1 MANKEPE
8 KKHIIVVGGG
18 LSGLMATIK
27 ICEDKKKE
35 FVVDLFSYC
44 PVKRSHSLCAQGGIN
59 ACMDTKGEHDSVYE
73 HFDDTVYGGD
83 FLADQRAVKGMV
95 EAAPKLIKMFDRM
108 GVPFTRTAEGVLDL
122 RNFGGQKNKR
132 TCFAGSTTGQQ
143 LLYALD
149 EQVRKWE
156 TLGSV
161 TKYEYWEFIKI
172 IRNKQGAVR
181 GIVAQSMNTN
191 EIKAFPAEVV
201 ILATG
206 GPGQVFGRC
215 TASTICNGS
224 AVSSVYQD
232 GAHIANPEF
241 IQIHPTA
248 VPGSDK
254 NRLMSEACRGE
265 GGRVW
270 VYRKNPQTGEKER
283 WYFLEDMYP
292 AYGNLV
298 PRDVASRA
306 IYKVVVHMGLGMHNP
321 NRVYLDLSHIPADY
335 LERKLGG
342 ILEMYDDFV
351 GKDPRK
357 VPMEIFPSIHY
368 SMGGIWVDREH
379 HTNIPG
385 LMASGECDYQYH
397 GANRLGANSLLSA
410 AYSGTISGPESLRY
424 ARSGKNGEPLTDA
437 EMEAARQ
444 SAVDEFEKI
453 LQMNGPE
460 NAHQLHHELGDIM
473 YKYVSVERDNNGLRE
488 CVEELK
494 KILKRWENIGIT
506 DRGHWANQ
514 EAMFVRQLRNMIIY
528 AMAITQSALQR
539 DESRGAH
546 AKIILEKDWNDMAP
560 DLKERVTK
568 KHGEFHFD
576 KETGRATDD
585 KGDLV
590 FMERDDTKFMRTTI
604 VKFDQENEMPVVSY
618 REFEHS
624 LIKPRLRNYAVAKKE

>member
-1 MANKEPE
+1 MKAKNN
-8 KKHIIVVGGG
+8 IIVVGGG

-27 ICEDKKKE
+27 ICEAGGT
-35 FVVDLFSYC
+35 VDLFSYC

-59 ACMDTKGEHDSVYE
+59 ACMNTKGENDSVWE

-83 FLADQRAVKGMV
+83 FLGDQTAIKGMV

-149 EQVRKWE
+149 EQVRSWE
-156 TLGSV
+156 VKGAV
-161 TKYEYWEFIKI
+161 TKYEFWEFIRI
-172 IRNKQGAVR
+172 IKNKEGVCR
-181 GIVAQSMNTN
+181 GIVAQNMNSM
-191 EIKAFPAEVV
+191 EIRAFRGDTT

-206 GPGQVFGRC
+206 GPGMIFGRC

-224 AVSSVYQD
+224 AVSAVYQQ
-232 GAHIANPEF
+232 GAHLANVEF

-248 VPGSDK
+248 IPGTDK

-270 VYRKNPQTGEKER
+270 TYKDGKP
-283 WYFLEDMYP
+283 WYFLEEMYP

-306 IYKVVVHMGLGMHNP
+306 IYDVCVNQHLGINGE
-321 NRVYLDLSHIPADY
+321 NRVYLDLSHIDGEY

-342 ILEMYDDFV
+342 ILEMYSEFV
-351 GKDPRK
+351 GDDPRK
-357 VPMEIFPSIHY
+357 VPMQIYPSVHY
-368 SMGGIWVDREH
+368 SMGGIWVDIKH
-379 HTNIPG
+379 NTNVPG

-410 AYSGTISGPESLRY
+410 AYSGTVAGPEAIRWANEGDKGSD
-424 ARSGKNGEPLTDA
+424 LTD
-437 EMEAARQ
+437 EDLARAKQ
-444 SAVDEFEKI
+444 ECVDEYEAI
-453 LQMNGPE
+453 LKMDGTE
-460 NAHQLHHELGDIM
+460 NAHELHHELGDLM
-473 YKYVSVERDNNGLRE
+473 NRYVTIVRVNK
-488 CVEELK
+488 ELDYCYDEVK
-494 KILKRWENIGIT
+494 KILARWDNIGVS
-506 DRGHWANQ
+506 DKSRWANQ

-528 AMAITQSALQR
+528 ALTVTKAARTR

-546 AKIILEKDWNDMAP
+546 YKI
-560 DLKERVTK
+560 
-568 KHGEFHFD
+568 EFPQ
-576 KETGRATDD
+576 
-585 KGDLV
+585 
-590 FMERDDTKFMRTTI
+590 RDDEKFLKTTI
-604 VKFDQENEMPVVSY
+604 ADFDTTTNDVKISYIDFD
-618 REFEHS
+618 HS
-624 LIKPRLRNYAVAKKE
+624 QIKPRPRNYAVAKKEEK

>member
-1 MANKEPE
+1 MAKDNA
-8 KKHIIVVGGG
+8 KKRIIIVGGG
-18 LSGLMATIK
+18 LSGLMATLKVIEK
-27 ICEDKKKE
+27 GGE
-35 FVVDLFSYC
+35 VDLFSYC

-59 ACMDTKGEHDSVYE
+59 ACMDTKGEHDSIYE

-83 FLADQRAVKGMV
+83 FLADQIAVRGMV

-108 GVPFTRTAEGVLDL
+108 GVPFTRTKEGVLDL

-156 TLGSV
+156 VQGSV
-161 TKYEYWEFIKI
+161 TKYEFWEFVKI
-172 IRNKQGAVR
+172 IKNKQGICR
-181 GIVAQSMNTN
+181 GIVAQSMNSM
-191 EIKAFPAEVV
+191 EIRAFRADTV

-206 GPGQVFGRC
+206 GPGMVYGRC

-224 AVSSVYQD
+224 AVSAVYQQ
-232 GAHIANPEF
+232 GAEIGNPEF

-248 VPGSDK
+248 VPGTDK

-270 VYRKNPQTGEKER
+270 VWRENPTTHEKER

-306 IYKVVVHMGLGMHNP
+306 IYKVCVHMNLGMHNP
-321 NRVYLDLSHIPADY
+321 NRVYLDLSHIDGDY
-335 LERKLGG
+335 LLRKLGG
-342 ILEMYDDFV
+342 ILEMYTDFV
-351 GKDPRK
+351 GKDPRE

-379 HTNIPG
+379 FTNIPG

-410 AYSGTISGPESLRY
+410 TYSGTISGPE
-424 ARSGKNGEPLTDA
+424 AMKWATSGKNGDALTDE

-444 SAVDEFEKI
+444 EVVDEFEKI
-453 LQMNGPE
+453 IKMDGPE
-460 NAHQLHHELGDIM
+460 NAHQLHHEMGDIM
-473 YKYVSVERDNNGLRE
+473 YKYVSIERDNDGLAQ
-488 CVEELK
+488 CLVELK
-494 KILKRWENIGIT
+494 DILRRWNNIGVT
-506 DRGHWANQ
+506 DHGHWANQ

-528 AMAITQSALQR
+528 AMAITKAANGR

-546 AKIILEKDWNDMAP
+546 AKIV
-560 DLKERVTK
+560 LK
-568 KHGEFHFD
+568 
-576 KETGRATDD
+576 KEYDAMTDDQKQALVGVDNITFAEDGRAHDEND
-585 KGDLV
+585 DLV
-590 FMERDDTKFMRTTI
+590 FYKRDDSKFMKTTI
-604 VKFDQENEMPVVSY
+604 VTFNQETEEPELSY

>member
-1 MANKEPE
+1 MAE
-8 KKHIIVVGGG
+8 KKKIIIVGGG
-18 LSGLMATIK
+18 LSGLMAAIK
-27 ICEDKKKE
+27 VCELGGE
-35 FVVDLFSYC
+35 VDLFSYC

-59 ACMDTKGEHDSVYE
+59 ACMDSKGEHDSVYE

-83 FLADQRAVKGMV
+83 FLADQVAVKGMV

-108 GVPFTRTAEGVLDL
+108 GVPFTRTPEGNLDL

-149 EQVRKWE
+149 EQVRRWE
-156 TLGSV
+156 VKGGV
-161 TKYEYWEFIKI
+161 KKYEFWEFIRI
-172 IRNKQGAVR
+172 IKNKEGICR
-181 GIVAQSMNTN
+181 GIVAQNMNSM
-191 EIKAFPAEVV
+191 EIKSFPADVV

-224 AVSSVYQD
+224 AVSAVYQQ
-232 GAHIANPEF
+232 GAHIGNPEF

-248 VPGSDK
+248 IPGSDK

-270 VYRKNPQTGEKER
+270 VYKDGKP
-283 WYFLEDMYP
+283 WYFLEEMYP

-306 IYKVVVHMGLGMHNP
+306 IFKVCVHMGLGINGE
-321 NRVYLDLSHIPADY
+321 NRVYLDLSHIDPHY

-342 ILEMYDDFV
+342 ILEIYMDFV

-357 VPMEIFPSIHY
+357 VPMEIFPSVHY
-368 SMGGIWVDREH
+368 SMGGIWVDRLH
-379 HTNIPG
+379 HTNIKG

-410 AYSGTISGPESLRY
+410 AYSGTVSGPEAMRM
-424 ARSGKNGEPLTDA
+424 AKAGELGDALTQA
-437 EMEAARQ
+437 ELDKARQ
-444 SAVDEFEKI
+444 EVVDQFENI
-453 LQMNGPE
+453 LKMDGHE
-460 NAHQLHHELGDIM
+460 NAHKLHHELGDIM
-473 YKYVSVERDNNGLRE
+473 YKYVSIERDNNGLDQ
-488 CVEELK
+488 CLVELK
-494 KILKRWENIGIT
+494 DILKRWDNIGLT

-514 EAMFVRQLRNMIIY
+514 EAMFVRQLRNMILY
-528 AMAITQSALQR
+528 AMCITKAARCR

-546 AKIILEKDWNDMAP
+546 AKIALDANGKRMMD
-560 DLKERVTK
+560 
-568 KHGEFHFD
+568 GE
-576 KETGRATDD
+576 E
-585 KGDLV
+585 LV
-590 FMERDDTKFMRTTI
+590 FMPRDDKNFMRISI
-604 VKFDQENEMPVVSY
+604 VDYDPKTQEPIVSY
-618 REFEHS
+618 DEFDHS
-624 LIKPRLRNYAVAKKE
+624 LIKPRARNYAVAKKE

>member
-1 MANKEPE
+1 MAE
-8 KKHIIVVGGG
+8 KKKIIIVGGG
-18 LSGLMATIK
+18 LSGLMAAIK
-27 ICEDKKKE
+27 VCELGGE
-35 FVVDLFSYC
+35 VDLFSYC

-59 ACMDTKGEHDSVYE
+59 ACMDSKGEHDSVYE

-83 FLADQRAVKGMV
+83 FLADQVAVKGMV

-108 GVPFTRTAEGVLDL
+108 GVPFTRTPEGNLDL

-149 EQVRKWE
+149 EQVRRWE
-156 TLGSV
+156 VKGGV
-161 TKYEYWEFIKI
+161 KKYEFWEFIRI
-172 IRNKQGAVR
+172 IKNKDGICR
-181 GIVAQSMNTN
+181 GIVAQNMNSM
-191 EIKAFPAEVV
+191 EIKAFPADVV

-224 AVSSVYQD
+224 AVSAVYQQ
-232 GAHIANPEF
+232 GAHIGNPEF

-248 VPGSDK
+248 IPGSDK

-270 VYRKNPQTGEKER
+270 VYRDGKP

-306 IYKVVVHMGLGMHNP
+306 IFKVCVHMGLGIDGE
-321 NRVYLDLSHIPADY
+321 NRVYLDLSHIDPHY

-342 ILEMYDDFV
+342 ILEIYMDFV

-357 VPMEIFPSIHY
+357 VPMEIFPSVHY
-368 SMGGIWVDREH
+368 SMGGIWVDRLH
-379 HTNIPG
+379 HTNIKG

-410 AYSGTISGPESLRY
+410 AYSGTVSGPEAMRM
-424 ARSGKNGEPLTDA
+424 AKAGELGDALTQA
-437 EMEAARQ
+437 ELDKARQ
-444 SAVDEFEKI
+444 EVVDQFEGI
-453 LQMNGPE
+453 LKMDGPE
-460 NAHQLHHELGDIM
+460 NAHKLHHELGDLM
-473 YKYVSVERDNNGLRE
+473 YKYVSIERDNNGLDQ
-488 CVEELK
+488 CLVELK
-494 KILKRWENIGIT
+494 GILKRWDNIGLT

-514 EAMFVRQLRNMIIY
+514 EAMFVRQLRNMILY
-528 AMAITQSALQR
+528 AMCITKAARCR

-546 AKIILEKDWNDMAP
+546 AKIALDANGKRMMD
-560 DLKERVTK
+560 
-568 KHGEFHFD
+568 
-576 KETGRATDD
+576 
-585 KGDLV
+585 GDELV
-590 FMERDDTKFMRTTI
+590 FMPRDDKNFMRISI
-604 VKFDQENEMPVVSY
+604 VDYDPKTEEPIVSY
-618 REFEHS
+618 DEFDHS
-624 LIKPRLRNYAVAKKE
+624 LIKPRARNYAVAKKE

>member
-1 MANKEPE
+1 MA
-8 KKHIIVVGGG
+8 KKPVKVIVVGGG
-18 LSGLMATIK
+18 LAGLMATLK
-27 ICEDKKKE
+27 ILEDGSE
-35 FVVDLFSYC
+35 VDLFSYC

-59 ACMDTKGEHDSVYE
+59 ACMDLKGEHDSVYE

-83 FLADQRAVKGMV
+83 FLADQLAVKGMV
-95 EAAPKLIKMFDRM
+95 ETAPKIIKMFDRM
-108 GVPFTRTAEGVLDL
+108 GVPFTRTPEGTLDM

-132 TCFAGSTTGQQ
+132 TIFAGSTTGQQ

-149 EQVRKWE
+149 EQVRRWE
-156 TLGSV
+156 AKGDGKLR
-161 TKYEYWEFIKI
+161 KFEYWEFIRVIK
-172 IRNKQGAVR
+172 NKDGIVR
-181 GIVAQSMNTN
+181 GIVAQNMNSN
-191 EIKAFPAEVV
+191 EIKSFAADVV
-201 ILATG
+201 MLATG
-206 GPGQVFGRC
+206 GPGQVYGRC

-224 AVSSVYQD
+224 AVSSVYQQ
-232 GAHIANPEF
+232 GAELGNPEF
-241 IQIHPTA
+241 LQIHPTA
-248 VPGSDK
+248 IPGSDK

-270 VYRKNPQTGEKER
+270 VWRKNPETGEKER

-306 IYKVVVHMGLGMHNP
+306 IYKVVVHMGLGMQNP

-351 GKDPRK
+351 GKDPRQ

-368 SMGGIWVDREH
+368 SMGGIWVDRKH

-385 LMASGECDYQYH
+385 LMAAGECDYQYH

-410 AYSGTISGPESLRY
+410 TYSGLVAGPEALAY
-424 ARSGKNGEPLTDA
+424 ARSGELGKALSNEEL
-437 EMEAARQ
+437 EVARKEC
-444 SAVDEFEKI
+444 VDEFDKI
-453 LQMNGPE
+453 RAMNGSE
-460 NAHQLHHELGDIM
+460 NAHKLHHELGDIM
-473 YKYVSVERDNNGLRE
+473 YKYVSIERDNTGLAA
-488 CVEELK
+488 CVKELK
-494 KILKRWENIGIT
+494 DILKRWDNIGLT
-506 DRGHWANQ
+506 DHGSWANQ

-528 AMAITQSALQR
+528 AQAVTQSALGR

-546 AKIILEKDWNDMAP
+546 AKIVLENEWKDMDA
-560 DLKERVTK
+560 DLKKRILDKV
-568 KHGEFHFD
+568 GEPTFD
-576 KETGRATDD
+576 PETHRAHD
-585 KGDLV
+585 KNGDLV
-590 FMERDDTKFMRTTI
+590 FFERDDKRFMRTTI
-604 VKFDQENEMPVVSY
+604 VNFDKANEAPVVSY

>member
-1 MANKEPE
+1 MAKDNA
-8 KKHIIVVGGG
+8 KKRIIIVGGG
-18 LSGLMATIK
+18 LSGLMATLKVIEK
-27 ICEDKKKE
+27 GGE
-35 FVVDLFSYC
+35 VDLFSYC

-59 ACMDTKGEHDSVYE
+59 ACMDTKGEHDSIYE

-83 FLADQRAVKGMV
+83 FLADQIAVRGMV

-108 GVPFTRTAEGVLDL
+108 GVPFTRTKEGVLDL

-156 TLGSV
+156 VQGSV
-161 TKYEYWEFIKI
+161 TKYEFWEFVKI
-172 IRNKQGAVR
+172 IKNKQGICR
-181 GIVAQSMNTN
+181 GIVAQSMNSM
-191 EIKAFPAEVV
+191 EIRAFRADTV

-206 GPGQVFGRC
+206 GPGMVYGRC

-224 AVSSVYQD
+224 AVSAVYQQ
-232 GAHIANPEF
+232 GAEIGNPEF

-248 VPGSDK
+248 VPGTDK

-270 VYRKNPQTGEKER
+270 VWRENPETHEKER

-306 IYKVVVHMGLGMHNP
+306 IYKVCVHMNLGMHNP
-321 NRVYLDLSHIPADY
+321 NRVYLDLSHIDGDY
-335 LERKLGG
+335 LVRKLGG
-342 ILEMYDDFV
+342 ILEMYTDFV
-351 GKDPRK
+351 GKDPRE

-379 HTNIPG
+379 FTNIPG

-410 AYSGTISGPESLRY
+410 TYSGTISGPE
-424 ARSGKNGEPLTDA
+424 AMKWANSGKNGDPLTDA

-444 SAVDEFEKI
+444 EVVDEFEQIIK
-453 LQMNGPE
+453 MDGPE
-460 NAHQLHHELGDIM
+460 NAHQLHHEMGDIM
-473 YKYVSVERDNNGLRE
+473 YKYVSIERDNDGLAQ
-488 CVEELK
+488 CLVELK
-494 KILKRWENIGIT
+494 DILRRWNNIGVT
-506 DRGHWANQ
+506 DHGHWANQ

-528 AMAITQSALQR
+528 AMAITKAANGR

-546 AKIILEKDWNDMAP
+546 AKIV
-560 DLKERVTK
+560 LK
-568 KHGEFHFD
+568 
-576 KETGRATDD
+576 KEYDAMTDEQKQALIGVDNITFAEDGRAHDEND
-585 KGDLV
+585 DLV
-590 FMERDDTKFMRTTI
+590 FYKRDDAKFMKTTI
-604 VKFDQENEMPVVSY
+604 VTFNKETEEPELSY

>member
-1 MANKEPE
+1 MAKDNA
-8 KKHIIVVGGG
+8 KKRIIIVGGG
-18 LSGLMATIK
+18 LSGLMATLKVIEK
-27 ICEDKKKE
+27 GGE
-35 FVVDLFSYC
+35 VDLFSYC

-59 ACMDTKGEHDSVYE
+59 ACMDTKGEHDSIYE

-83 FLADQRAVKGMV
+83 FLADQIAVRGMV

-108 GVPFTRTAEGVLDL
+108 GVPFTRTKEGVLDL

-156 TLGSV
+156 VQGSV
-161 TKYEYWEFIKI
+161 TKYEFWEFVKI
-172 IRNKQGAVR
+172 IKNKQGICR
-181 GIVAQSMNTN
+181 GIVAQSMNSM
-191 EIKAFPAEVV
+191 EIRAFRADTV

-206 GPGQVFGRC
+206 GPGMVYGRC

-224 AVSSVYQD
+224 AVSAVYQQ
-232 GAHIANPEF
+232 GAEIGNPEF

-270 VYRKNPQTGEKER
+270 VWRENPETHEKER

-306 IYKVVVHMGLGMHNP
+306 IYKVCVHMNLGMHNP
-321 NRVYLDLSHIPADY
+321 NRVYLDLSHIDGDY
-335 LERKLGG
+335 LVRKLGG
-342 ILEMYDDFV
+342 ILEMYTDFV
-351 GKDPRK
+351 GKDPRE

-379 HTNIPG
+379 FTNIPG

-410 AYSGTISGPESLRY
+410 TYSGTISGPE
-424 ARSGKNGEPLTDA
+424 AMKWANSGKNGDPLTDA

-444 SAVDEFEKI
+444 EVVDEFEKI
-453 LQMNGPE
+453 IKMDGPE
-460 NAHQLHHELGDIM
+460 NAHQLHHEMGDIM
-473 YKYVSVERDNNGLRE
+473 YKYVSIERDNDGLAQ
-488 CVEELK
+488 CLVELK
-494 KILKRWENIGIT
+494 DILRRWNNIGVT
-506 DRGHWANQ
+506 DHGHWANQ

-528 AMAITQSALQR
+528 AMAITKAANGR

-546 AKIILEKDWNDMAP
+546 AKIV
-560 DLKERVTK
+560 LK
-568 KHGEFHFD
+568 
-576 KETGRATDD
+576 KEYDAMTDEQKQALVGVDNITFAEDGRAHDEND
-585 KGDLV
+585 DLV
-590 FMERDDTKFMRTTI
+590 FYKRDDAKFMKTTI
-604 VKFDQENEMPVVSY
+604 VTFNKETEEPELSY

>member
-1 MANKEPE
+1 MAE
-8 KKHIIVVGGG
+8 KKKIIIVGGG

-27 ICEDKKKE
+27 VCELGGE
-35 FVVDLFSYC
+35 VDLFSYC

-83 FLADQRAVKGMV
+83 FLADQVAVKGMV

-108 GVPFTRTAEGVLDL
+108 GVPFTRTPEGNLDL

-149 EQVRKWE
+149 EQVRRWE
-156 TLGSV
+156 VKGGV
-161 TKYEYWEFIKI
+161 KKYEFWEFIRI
-172 IRNKQGAVR
+172 IKNKDGICR
-181 GIVAQSMNTN
+181 GIVAQNMNSM
-191 EIKAFPAEVV
+191 EIKSFPADVV

-224 AVSSVYQD
+224 AVSAVYQQ
-232 GAHIANPEF
+232 GAHIGNPEF

-248 VPGSDK
+248 IPGSDK

-270 VYRKNPQTGEKER
+270 VYRDGKP

-306 IYKVVVHMGLGMHNP
+306 IFKVCVHMGLGINGE
-321 NRVYLDLSHIPADY
+321 NRVYLDLSHIDPHY

-342 ILEMYDDFV
+342 ILEIYMDFV

-357 VPMEIFPSIHY
+357 VPMEIFPSVHY
-368 SMGGIWVDREH
+368 SMGGIWVDRLH
-379 HTNIPG
+379 HTNIKG

-410 AYSGTISGPESLRY
+410 AYSGTVSGPEAMRM
-424 ARSGKNGEPLTDA
+424 AKAGELGDALTQA
-437 EMEAARQ
+437 ELDKARQ
-444 SAVDEFEKI
+444 EVVDQFEGI
-453 LQMNGPE
+453 LKMDGPE
-460 NAHQLHHELGDIM
+460 NAHKLHHELGDLM
-473 YKYVSVERDNNGLRE
+473 YKYVSIERDNNGLDQ
-488 CVEELK
+488 CLVELK
-494 KILKRWENIGIT
+494 EILKRWDNIGLT

-514 EAMFVRQLRNMIIY
+514 EAMFVRQLRNMILY
-528 AMAITQSALQR
+528 AMCITKAARCR

-546 AKIILEKDWNDMAP
+546 AKIALDANGKRMMD
-560 DLKERVTK
+560 
-568 KHGEFHFD
+568 
-576 KETGRATDD
+576 
-585 KGDLV
+585 GDELV
-590 FMERDDTKFMRTTI
+590 FMPRDDKNFMRISI
-604 VKFDQENEMPVVSY
+604 VDYDPKTEEPIVSY
-618 REFEHS
+618 DEFDHS
-624 LIKPRLRNYAVAKKE
+624 LIKPRARNYAVAKKE

>member
-1 MANKEPE
+1 MAE
-8 KKHIIVVGGG
+8 KKKIIIVGGG

-27 ICEDKKKE
+27 VCELGGE
-35 FVVDLFSYC
+35 VDLFSYC

-59 ACMDTKGEHDSVYE
+59 ACMDSKGEHDSVYE

-83 FLADQRAVKGMV
+83 FLADQVAVKGMV

-108 GVPFTRTAEGVLDL
+108 GVPFTRTPEGNLDL

-149 EQVRKWE
+149 EQVRRWE
-156 TLGSV
+156 VKGGV
-161 TKYEYWEFIKI
+161 KKYEFWEFIRI
-172 IRNKQGAVR
+172 IKNKDGICR
-181 GIVAQSMNTN
+181 GIVAQNMNSM
-191 EIKAFPAEVV
+191 EIKAFPADVV

-224 AVSSVYQD
+224 AVSAVYQQ
-232 GAHIANPEF
+232 GAHIGNPEF

-248 VPGSDK
+248 IPGSDK

-270 VYRKNPQTGEKER
+270 VYRDGKP

-306 IYKVVVHMGLGMHNP
+306 IFKVCVHMGLGINGE
-321 NRVYLDLSHIPADY
+321 NRVYLDLSHIDPHY

-342 ILEMYDDFV
+342 ILEIYMDFV

-357 VPMEIFPSIHY
+357 VPMEIFPSVHY
-368 SMGGIWVDREH
+368 SMGGIWVDRLH
-379 HTNIPG
+379 HTNIKG

-410 AYSGTISGPESLRY
+410 AYSGTVSGPEAMRM
-424 ARSGKNGEPLTDA
+424 AKSGELGDALTQA
-437 EMEAARQ
+437 ELDKARQ
-444 SAVDEFEKI
+444 EVVDQFEGI
-453 LQMNGPE
+453 LKMDGPE
-460 NAHQLHHELGDIM
+460 NAHKLHHELGDIM
-473 YKYVSVERDNNGLRE
+473 YKYVSIERDNNGLDQ
-488 CVEELK
+488 CLVELK
-494 KILKRWENIGIT
+494 DILKRWDNIGLT

-514 EAMFVRQLRNMIIY
+514 EAMFVRQLRNMILY
-528 AMAITQSALQR
+528 AMCITKAARCR

-546 AKIILEKDWNDMAP
+546 AKIALDANGKRMMD
-560 DLKERVTK
+560 
-568 KHGEFHFD
+568 GE
-576 KETGRATDD
+576 E
-585 KGDLV
+585 LV
-590 FMERDDTKFMRTTI
+590 FMPRDDKNFMRISI
-604 VKFDQENEMPVVSY
+604 VDYDPKTEEPIVSY
-618 REFEHS
+618 DEFDHS
-624 LIKPRLRNYAVAKKE
+624 LIKPRPRNYAVAKKE

>member
-1 MANKEPE
+1 MAE
-8 KKHIIVVGGG
+8 KKKIIIVGGG
-18 LSGLMATIK
+18 LSGLMAAIK
-27 ICEDKKKE
+27 VCELGGE
-35 FVVDLFSYC
+35 VDLFSYC

-59 ACMDTKGEHDSVYE
+59 ACMDSKGEHDSVYE

-83 FLADQRAVKGMV
+83 FLADQVAVKGMV

-108 GVPFTRTAEGVLDL
+108 GVPFTRTPEGNLDL

-149 EQVRKWE
+149 EQVRRWE
-156 TLGSV
+156 VKGGV
-161 TKYEYWEFIKI
+161 KKYEFWEFIRI
-172 IRNKQGAVR
+172 IKNKDGICR
-181 GIVAQSMNTN
+181 GIVAQNMNSM
-191 EIKAFPAEVV
+191 EIKAFPADVV

-224 AVSSVYQD
+224 AVSAVYQQ
-232 GAHIANPEF
+232 GAHIGNPEF

-248 VPGSDK
+248 IPGSDK

-270 VYRKNPQTGEKER
+270 VYKDGKP

-306 IYKVVVHMGLGMHNP
+306 IFKVCVHMGLGINGE
-321 NRVYLDLSHIPADY
+321 NRVYLDLSHIDPHY

-342 ILEMYDDFV
+342 ILEIYMDFV

-357 VPMEIFPSIHY
+357 VPMEIFPSVHY
-368 SMGGIWVDREH
+368 SMGGIWVDRLH
-379 HTNIPG
+379 HTNIKG

-410 AYSGTISGPESLRY
+410 AYSGTVSGPEAMRM
-424 ARSGKNGEPLTDA
+424 AKAGELGDALTQA
-437 EMEAARQ
+437 ELDKARQ
-444 SAVDEFEKI
+444 EVVDQFEGI
-453 LQMNGPE
+453 LKMDGPE
-460 NAHQLHHELGDIM
+460 NAHKLHHELGDLM
-473 YKYVSVERDNNGLRE
+473 YKYVSIERDNNGLDQ
-488 CVEELK
+488 CLVELK
-494 KILKRWENIGIT
+494 EILKRWDNIGLT

-514 EAMFVRQLRNMIIY
+514 EAMFVRQLRNMILY
-528 AMAITQSALQR
+528 AMCITKAARCR

-546 AKIILEKDWNDMAP
+546 AKIALDANGKRMMD
-560 DLKERVTK
+560 
-568 KHGEFHFD
+568 
-576 KETGRATDD
+576 
-585 KGDLV
+585 GDELV
-590 FMERDDTKFMRTTI
+590 FMPRDDKNFMRISI
-604 VKFDQENEMPVVSY
+604 VDYDPKTEEPIVSY
-618 REFEHS
+618 DEFDHS
-624 LIKPRLRNYAVAKKE
+624 LIKPRARNYAVAKKE

>member
-1 MANKEPE
+1 MAE
-8 KKHIIVVGGG
+8 KKKIIIVGGG
-18 LSGLMATIK
+18 LSGLMAAIK
-27 ICEDKKKE
+27 VCELGGE
-35 FVVDLFSYC
+35 VDLFSYC

-59 ACMDTKGEHDSVYE
+59 ACMDSKGEHDSVYE

-83 FLADQRAVKGMV
+83 FLADQVAVKGMV

-108 GVPFTRTAEGVLDL
+108 GVPFTRTPEGNLDL

-149 EQVRKWE
+149 EQVRRWE
-156 TLGSV
+156 VKGGV
-161 TKYEYWEFIKI
+161 KKYEFWEFIRI
-172 IRNKQGAVR
+172 IKNKDGICR
-181 GIVAQSMNTN
+181 GIVAQNMNSM
-191 EIKAFPAEVV
+191 EIKAFPADVV

-224 AVSSVYQD
+224 AVSAVYQQ
-232 GAHIANPEF
+232 GAHIGNPEF

-248 VPGSDK
+248 IPGSDK

-270 VYRKNPQTGEKER
+270 VYRDGKP

-306 IYKVVVHMGLGMHNP
+306 IFKVCVHMGLGINGE
-321 NRVYLDLSHIPADY
+321 NRVYLDLSHIDPHY

-342 ILEMYDDFV
+342 ILEIYMDFV

-357 VPMEIFPSIHY
+357 VPMEIFPSVHY
-368 SMGGIWVDREH
+368 SMGGIWVDRLH
-379 HTNIPG
+379 HTNIKG

-410 AYSGTISGPESLRY
+410 AYSGTVSGPEAMRM
-424 ARSGKNGEPLTDA
+424 AKAGELGDALTQA
-437 EMEAARQ
+437 ELDKARQ
-444 SAVDEFEKI
+444 EVVDQFEGI
-453 LQMNGPE
+453 LKMDGPE
-460 NAHQLHHELGDIM
+460 NAHKLHHELGDIM
-473 YKYVSVERDNNGLRE
+473 YKYVSIERDNNGLDQ
-488 CVEELK
+488 CLVELK
-494 KILKRWENIGIT
+494 DILKRWDNIGLT

-514 EAMFVRQLRNMIIY
+514 EAMFVRQLRNMILY
-528 AMAITQSALQR
+528 AMCITKAARCR

-546 AKIILEKDWNDMAP
+546 AKIALDANGKRMMD
-560 DLKERVTK
+560 
-568 KHGEFHFD
+568 
-576 KETGRATDD
+576 
-585 KGDLV
+585 GDELV
-590 FMERDDTKFMRTTI
+590 FMPRDDKNFMRISI
-604 VKFDQENEMPVVSY
+604 VDYDPKTEEPIVSY
-618 REFEHS
+618 DEFDHS
-624 LIKPRLRNYAVAKKE
+624 LIKPRARNYAVAKKE